1 MQSIR
6 SNRGQ
11 RLLAGVLSLALAAGL
26 AQGQTLNLDAPVAP
40 PPGSGERSEV
50 LIDAA
55 ADQILA
61 LTKERDS
68 GSADAS
74 IELRIAVRTLAQNL
88 LKAGESKGEE
98 GSGLIVAGQTI
109 LLRVAGLDRRIRG
122 VMDEMPAE
130 VIAELKRRWTLP
142 PEKLPVDAEA
152 LWRFL
157 RDSFAPLVKES
168 DLGERLDRVMQAN
181 LPESRVI
188 APLMKIDGTLA
199 DYAATNGLDASV
211 VEACRVIDLRMQL
224 GKAWPAYVIT
234 LETLRANAVDA
245 LWLLTAPP
253 DAGIPRAMRSD
264 LSLRFAEAVQTVAKP
279 AEGEGIPRNDD
290 SAAVGGRSLRILATA
305 SRSIELCTRIEP
317 KKSAQSVAD
326 SLVRMLAGRGSIA
339 TQQGEIARDVAL
351 VDRLGRIERLL
362 RSMAGVNV
370 RGELVMID
378 EVLRQLRPAIKP
390 LEEARRQA
398 AGDLLEACSRAVH
411 SPDVVSDP
419 GFLQSATLYRQ
430 RLDDL
435 SRAMRVTKLLGHTP
449 KRADGTQGNQVLIR
463 DEYERLGDRLLLL
476 ARGLSSP
483 RENADAII
491 EWRAYTSA
499 IEYLPQGDEEK
510 FLRDVVGKKIED
522 PAGTVARVTG
532 GRAGDLVARL
542 DEAREA
548 WIEQVKRA
556 RQIAAP
562 ALVTAASDM
571 RASLDAV
578 KLAWAWSTWLSSLA
592 PGADPMVASSDAGS
606 ALASWELSA
615 FASRVLIEA
624 DLDGVAAG
632 LVLAADGK
640 RAEFAARGWEQVSM
654 RVRGLAG
661 QIAGRAHLRG
671 ARALSDDGVDLLR
684 QIAIGLPDHD
694 RVASASVRAELLS
707 MSRYL
712 EELALA
718 MDTGEAQTRVML
730 ENYLTTR
737 RQAVEA
743 AIEAWGN

>member
-11 RLLAGVLSLALAAGL
+11 RLLAGALSLALAAGL

-68 GSADAS
+68 ASTDAS

-109 LLRVAGLDRRIRG
+109 LLRAAGLDRRIRAM
-122 VMDEMPAE
+122 MDEMPE
-130 VIAELKRRWTLP
+130 GVIAELKRRWTLP

-168 DLGERLDRVMQAN
+168 DLGERLDRVMQAKV
-181 LPESRVI
+181 PDAQMIV
-188 APLMKIDGTLA
+188 PLMKIEGALA
-199 DYAATNGLDASV
+199 DHAATSGLDASV
-211 VEACRVIDLRMQL
+211 VEACRVIDLRMEL
-224 GKAWPAYVIT
+224 AAAWPAYAMT

-253 DAGIPRAMRSD
+253 EAAVPRAMRGD
-264 LSLRFAEAVQTVAKP
+264 LSARFAEAVQTLARP
-279 AEGEGIPRNDD
+279 AEGDGIPRNDD
-290 SAAVGGRSLRILATA
+290 SAAVGGRALRILATA
-305 SRSIELCTRIEP
+305 GRSIELCTRIEP

-362 RSMAGVNV
+362 RRMAGVNA
-370 RGELVMID
+370 RGELVAID
-378 EVLRQLRPAIKP
+378 DVLRQLRPAIKP

-419 GFLQSATLYRQ
+419 GFLQSSTLYRQ

-435 SRAMRVTKLLGHTP
+435 SRAMRVTKLLGHIP
-449 KRADGTQGNQVLIR
+449 KRADGKQGNQVLIR
-463 DEYERLGDRLLLL
+463 DEYERLADRLLLL

-499 IEYLPQGDEEK
+499 IEDLPEGEEEK
-510 FLRDVVGKKIED
+510 FLRDVVGKKVDD
-522 PAGTVARVTG
+522 PGGAVARITG
-532 GRAGDLVARL
+532 GRAADLVARL

-562 ALVTAASDM
+562 TLATAAADM

-578 KLAWAWSTWLSSLA
+578 KHAWAWSTWLSSLA
-592 PGADPMVASSDAGS
+592 SGADPMMASSDAGS

-615 FASRVLIEA
+615 FASRVLLEA
-624 DLDGVAAG
+624 DLDATVAG
-632 LVLAADGK
+632 LALAADGK
-640 RAEFAARGWEQVSM
+640 RGEFAARAWEPATA
-654 RVRGLAG
+654 RVRGIAG
-661 QIAGRAHLRG
+661 QIAGRASLRG
-671 ARALSDDGVDLLR
+671 AHALSDDGVDVLR
-684 QIAIGLPDHD
+684 QIAIGLPDPD
-694 RVASASVRAELLS
+694 RLASASIRAELLA

-718 MDTGEAQTRVML
+718 MDGGEAQTRMTL
-730 ENYLTTR
+730 ENYLATR

-743 AIEAWGN
+743 VIEAWGN